1 MSVIPAGELWSSDEA
16 KRVELRR
23 MKAVATGFFVV
34 VTLVYIATL
43 WHQAVWPSSHAA
55 VRGFVQAGSEAG
67 MVGALADWFAVT
79 AIFRHPLGL
88 PIPHTSLIKKKKDQV
103 GTQLG
108 DFIRENFLTPD
119 LVERQIREVGVP
131 RRLGEWLS
139 VPSHADRVAA
149 ELGAAFGKLADLP
162 KDEDVARIMQTWV
175 VDRISEPDWAPIGGK
190 LLSDVL
196 REGRHY
202 PLMDLLFERAH
213 EWALTSEPIV
223 QKVVSDDSPG
233 WTPRFVKGLVGDKIH
248 RELVEFTARVRY
260 EQDHGLRRALDRWL
274 MELADDLLH
283 DPVMIE
289 RVEKVKAQLISPES
303 VEHVALLL
311 WTKTKR
317 TLQDPNG
324 EMQAR
329 LAEAALRIGGRLQE
343 SAELRERLDQWLV
356 GSARYLAERFSVEA
370 VSIIGETVKRWDV
383 DDASRKIEL
392 NVGKDLQFIR
402 INGTVVGSLAGVV
415 IHTLSLLFGA

>member
-1 MSVIPAGELWSSDEA
+1 
-16 KRVELRR
+16 
-23 MKAVATGFFVV
+23 MKAVATGFFLV

-43 WHQAVWPSSHAA
+43 WHQAAWPGSFPAF
-55 VRGFVQAGSEAG
+55 RGFVRAGSEAG

-79 AIFRHPLGL
+79 ALFRHPLGL

-103 GTQLG
+103 GAQLG

-131 RRLGEWLS
+131 RRLGDWLA
-139 VPSHADRVAA
+139 VPSHAERVATEA
-149 ELGAAFGKLADLP
+149 GAALGKLANLP
-162 KDEDVARIMQTWV
+162 KDEDVARVMQTWV
-175 VDRISEPDWAPIGGK
+175 VDRISEPDWAPIAGK

-196 REGRHY
+196 EEGRHR
-202 PLMDLLFERAH
+202 PLMDLVFERAH
-213 EWALTSEPIV
+213 EWALTSEPII

-233 WTPRFVKGLVGDKIH
+233 WTPRFVRGLVGDKIH

-260 EQDHGLRRALDRWL
+260 EQDHGLRRAMDRWL
-274 MELADDLLH
+274 VELAEDLSN
-283 DPVMIE
+283 DPAMIE
-289 RVEKVKAQLISPES
+289 RVEKIKAQLISPES
-303 VEHVALLL
+303 VEHVAMLL
-311 WTKTKR
+311 WTKTKQ
-317 TLQDPNG
+317 TLQDPSG
-324 EMQAR
+324 AMQER
-329 LAEAALRIGGRLQE
+329 LVEATLRIGVRLQE
-343 SAELRERLDQWLV
+343 SPELRRRLDDWLV

-370 VSIIGETVKRWDV
+370 VAIIGETVKRWDV

-415 IHTLSLLFGA
+415 IHALSLIAFGP